1 MKKSPTEPS
10 NKTHHLV
17 WIKVTKEQ
25 ANELDS
31 IASQWELTRA
41 SLCRLI
47 VSSFLRNPE
56 SSLTVRKD
64 ISNLTQTK

>member
-1 MKKSPTEPS
+1 MKRNPTEP
-10 NKTHHLV
+10 NDKTHYLV

-25 ANELDS
+25 ANELDT
-31 IASQWELTRA
+31 IANQWELTRA

-47 VSSFLRNPE
+47 VSSFIRNPE
-56 SSLTVRKD
+56 ASLTVRKD

>member
-1 MKKSPTEPS
+1 MSQEPK
-10 NKTHHLV
+10 NKTHYLV

-31 IASQWELTRA
+31 IAGQWELTRA

-47 VSSFLRNPE
+47 VSSFLRNPD
-56 SSLTVRKD
+56 SSLTVQKFP
-64 ISNLTQTK
+64 LTQNK

>member
-1 MKKSPTEPS
+1 
-10 NKTHHLV
+10 V

-25 ANELDS
+25 ANELDT

>member
-1 MKKSPTEPS
+1 MKPSPTERS
-10 NKTHHLV
+10 DKSHRLV

-31 IASQWELTRA
+31 IAGQWELTRA

-64 ISNLTQTK
+64 ISNLTHTK